1 MSCAKCNNSTCTC
14 PPSMEVTY
22 SGIAK
27 TLKNYKLESPIPDEV
42 KDITKLQNWFRK
54 NAYIP
59 FAGTTQDSNHTYL
72 RYLQNLARFSPTLAS
87 CINGIKFYAFTGK
100 PKIIKSVDSEF
111 DFSDDLKTE
120 DLTLEQKNS
129 FVNKLSLIKKGN
141 MTWSELAANLYNSY
155 KGTGNAFLS
164 VEIKTILGQKFVY
177 IKYHEPETVL
187 YKISTLFEEHKVDI
201 SASWDSAYLKKYP
214 PKTMSVY
221 PFYDEDK
228 NKENFS
234 TIIHLKN
241 GTGFYGRPDWYA
253 ASHDAF
259 LEVKNKEYLLKAVH
273 SNFTGQLLLEF
284 EGSEGNSG
292 LDQEKAQESGYKN
305 AIDQWQSNLTNSGG
319 SRESAINQSVIILE
333 RPGGASP
340 VFIKEFTINT
350 NEKFYDK
357 ISDMVERNIIKVN
370 MWSKN
375 LSGVDAAGGFST
387 DSFISEL
394 KAKLPVIQFYQNLID
409 NQCIN
414 TALDFIGRILEDQEF
429 IDFNI
434 IHKNPIEVM
443 QKDLIDHQN
452 KMMENQKNQA
462 PNVNNNAV

>member
-1 MSCAKCNNSTCTC
+1 
-14 PPSMEVTY
+14 MEVTY

-42 KDITKLQNWFRK
+42 KDVTKLQNWFRK

-72 RYLQNLARFSPTLAS
+72 RYLQNLARCSPTLAS

-284 EGSEGNSG
+284 AGSEGNSG
-292 LDQEKAQESGYKN
+292 LDEEKAHGSGYKN

-333 RPGGASP
+333 RPADATP

-350 NEKFYDK
+350 NEKYYEK
-357 ISDMVERNIIKVN
+357 IGDICERNIIKVN

-414 TALDFIGRILEDQEF
+414 TALDFIGSILEDQEF

-434 IHKNPIEVM
+434 VHKNPIEVM

-462 PNVNNNAV
+462 PNVNNNTV

>member
-1 MSCAKCNNSTCTC
+1 
-14 PPSMEVTY
+14 MEVTY

-187 YKISTLFEEHKVDI
+187 YKISTLFEEHTVDI

-292 LDQEKAQESGYKN
+292 LDEEKAQGSGYKN

-462 PNVNNNAV
+462 PNVNNNTV

>member
-1 MSCAKCNNSTCTC
+1 
-14 PPSMEVTY
+14 MEVTY

-42 KDITKLQNWFRK
+42 KDVTKLQNWFRK

-201 SASWDSAYLKKYP
+201 SASWDSAYLKKYT

-292 LDQEKAQESGYKN
+292 LDEEKAQGSGYKN

-462 PNVNNNAV
+462 PNVNNNTV

>member
-42 KDITKLQNWFRK
+42 RDVTKLQNWFRK

-59 FAGTTQDSNHTYL
+59 FAGTTQDSNHTCL

-87 CINGIKFYAFTGK
+87 CINGIKFYSFTGK

-111 DFSDDLKTE
+111 DFSDDLKNE
-120 DLTLEQKNS
+120 DLTLEQKGS

-340 VFIKEFTINT
+340 VFIKEFTIT
-350 NEKFYDK
+350 KTDLKYRLVDRWLHYIQRK
-357 ISDMVERNIIKVN
+357 II
-370 MWSKN
+370 
-375 LSGVDAAGGFST
+375 
-387 DSFISEL
+387 
-394 KAKLPVIQFYQNLID
+394 
-409 NQCIN
+409 
-414 TALDFIGRILEDQEF
+414 
-429 IDFNI
+429 
-434 IHKNPIEVM
+434 
-443 QKDLIDHQN
+443 
-452 KMMENQKNQA
+452 
-462 PNVNNNAV
+462 

>member
-129 FVNKLSLIKKGN
+129 FVNKLYLIKKGN

-462 PNVNNNAV
+462 PNVNNNTV

>member
-1 MSCAKCNNSTCTC
+1 
-14 PPSMEVTY
+14 MEVTY

-462 PNVNNNAV
+462 PNVNNNTV

>member
-42 KDITKLQNWFRK
+42 KDVTKLQNWFRK

-201 SASWDSAYLKKYP
+201 SASWDSAYLKKYT

-292 LDQEKAQESGYKN
+292 LDEEKAQGSGYKN
-305 AIDQWQSNLTNSGG
+305 AIDQWQSKLTNSGG

-462 PNVNNNAV
+462 PNVNNNTV

>member
-1 MSCAKCNNSTCTC
+1 
-14 PPSMEVTY
+14 MEVTY